1 MARLA
6 IYPHG
11 EVKACLFKPYA
22 VDHRYGQVQGRRMT
36 RSDVFPEESIME
48 AETVSHFS
56 LQSLHR

>member
-1 MARLA
+1 M
-6 IYPHG
+6 
-11 EVKACLFKPYA
+11 VKPKRAFFKPYG

-56 LQSLHR
+56 LHSLHR